1 MPLIR
6 SGSWAQDEY
15 AALTDQAPLADGAVL
30 VSLTRFQAEQELLLA
45 RNLPLGV
52 RLSSAQSPEDIGS
65 GLHHLSLVA
74 LEFPTFRDGRGFS
87 WARLLRSRL
96 GFQGEIRAV
105 GHFLIDQLAFMERCG
120 INAFDGDARITPEAL
135 AAARAEFSNVYQPA
149 VDGRPSIGR
158 LRAQSISSATKTQ
171 YNP

>member
-6 SGSWAQDEY
+6 NGEWAQDEY
-15 AALTDQAPLADGAVL
+15 TALNDDAALPGGPVL
-30 VSLTRFQAEQELLLA
+30 VSLTRFLNEHESLLA

-52 RLSSAQSPEDIGS
+52 RLASGQSPEEIGPD
-65 GLHHLSLVA
+65 LHRLSLVA

-87 WARLLRSRL
+87 WARLLRRRL

-120 INAFDGDARITPEAL
+120 INAFDGDRRITPEAL
-135 AAARAEFSNVYQPA
+135 ATARAEFSNVYQPG
-149 VDGRPSIGR
+149 VDGRPTIAQ
-158 LRAQSISSATKTQ
+158 LREKASLPAA
-171 YNP
+171 